1 MARKNAFQGTPAT
14 AALTAAGVPFVLHPY
29 NHDPAAGSYGAEAAA
44 ALGIDP
50 FRVFKTLMVDVEGR
64 LAVGIVPVSGTLDL
78 KAMAAAL
85 GAKKASMADPA
96 AAQRRTGYVLGGIS
110 PLGQRL
116 SSPTVLDSSALALE
130 TLLVS
135 GGRRGLD
142 IELAPTDL
150 IRLTDAVAAPVS
162 SVSTG
167 RSGP

>member
-1 MARKNAFQGTPAT
+1 MARRNASQGTPAT
-14 AALTAAGVPFVLHPY
+14 AALAAAGVPFVLHPY
-29 NHDPAAGSYGAEAAA
+29 THDPSAASYGSEAAE

-50 FRVFKTLMVDVEGR
+50 SRVFKTLMVEVEGK

-78 KAMAAAL
+78 KAFAAAL
-85 GAKKASMADPA
+85 GAKKAAMADPA

-116 SSPTVLDSSALALE
+116 PSPTVLDSSAVGLQ

-142 IELAPTDL
+142 IELAPADL
-150 IRLTDAVAAPVS
+150 IRLTQAVTAPIGSPAAP
-162 SVSTG
+162 
-167 RSGP
+167 